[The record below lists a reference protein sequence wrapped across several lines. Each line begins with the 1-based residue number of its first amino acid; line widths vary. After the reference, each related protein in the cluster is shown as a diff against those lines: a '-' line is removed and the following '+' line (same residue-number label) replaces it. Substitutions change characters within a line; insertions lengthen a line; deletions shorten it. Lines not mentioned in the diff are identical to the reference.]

1 MSGVCGSGVCVGGCI
16 WGCVCVYVYISK
28 ECQPLGSQYCEGEG
42 FCSALYRLR
51 LNGDRVEGPV
61 RELAAGWSLG
71 NP

>member
-1 MSGVCGSGVCVGGCI
+1 M
-16 WGCVCVYVYISK
+16 CVCVYVYISK